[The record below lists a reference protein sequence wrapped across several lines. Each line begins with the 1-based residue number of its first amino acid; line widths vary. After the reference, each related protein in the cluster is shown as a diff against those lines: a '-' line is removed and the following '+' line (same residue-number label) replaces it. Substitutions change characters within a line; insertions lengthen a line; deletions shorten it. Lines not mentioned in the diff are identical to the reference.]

1 MANLRKGSR
10 GDEVKELQTLL
21 NSSGNY
27 GLREDGVF
35 GDKTLA
41 AVRDYQKRN
50 GLTTDGIAGANTL
63 GKLRGNSTPSTSAN
77 PAATSPGATAGATAP
92 AQKSYADQVNEALQQ
107 ILNRQPLNYNYNG
120 DPLYQMYRDAALQN
134 SQTASKDVLAR
145 AAALTG
151 GYGNSYADTAA
162 QQTAQAQMAQLTEKI
177 PELAQVAQT
186 RYDAETGR
194 LKGNLGIL
202 SDLENQEYTRKFNED
217 QRDYE
222 RQQYADQLEREK
234 DNDAWNR
241 RLAMAQL
248 AAQYGDTSGL
258 EKLGIKTGSIKA
270 GSSSGS
276 GGTKDTTSTWGY
288 DQYIKFMDENPPL
301 DTASADY
308 WGQRTISA
316 YLDGRMT
323 LPQLLTLIDKY
334 DILYDAAMR
343 YAGQIGLNI
352 GGNSSSGSGTGK
364 RRGTHYSANAP
375 HSLLDDELHK
385 RIREL
390 AGLG

>member
-63 GKLRGNSTPSTSAN
+63 GKLHGNSTPGTSTN

-151 GYGNSYADTAA
+151 GYGNSYADTVA

-186 RYDAETGR
+186 RYDAETDR

-258 EKLGIKTGSIKA
+258 EKLGIKAS
-270 GSSSGS
+270 SSSGS
-276 GGTKDTTSTWGY
+276 GGTNDELSKWAYGEY
-288 DQYIKFMDENPPL
+288 YKYIQADPPL
-301 DTASADY
+301 DETKAQY
-308 WGQRTISA
+308 WAQTLLNAYTDGIITQDQAKMLAAQTDILNNAFWSLFEQYDSGQRHSA
-316 YLDGRMT
+316 AQKKATEDVL
-323 LPQLLTLIDKY
+323 K
-334 DILYDAAMR
+334 
-343 YAGQIGLNI
+343 GLNI
-352 GGNSSSGSGTGK
+352 GGNSALAAL
-364 RRGTHYSANAP
+364 Y
-375 HSLLDDELHK
+375 K

-390 AGLG
+390 NGLG

>member
-63 GKLRGNSTPSTSAN
+63 GKLRGNSTPGTSAN

-151 GYGNSYADTAA
+151 GYGNSYADTVA

-186 RYDAETGR
+186 RYDAETDR

-258 EKLGIKTGSIKA
+258 EKLGIKTGS
-270 GSSSGS
+270 SSGS
-276 GGTKDTTSTWGY
+276 GGTNNELSKWAYGEY
-288 DQYIKFMDENPPL
+288 YKYIQADPPL
-301 DTASADY
+301 DETKAQY
-308 WGQRTISA
+308 WAQTLLNA
-316 YLDGRMT
+316 YTDGIITQDQAKMLAAQT
-323 LPQLLTLIDKY
+323 DILNNAFWSLFEKY
-334 DILYDAAMR
+334 DSGQQHSAAR
-343 YAGQIGLNI
+343 KKATEDVLKGLNI
-352 GGNSSSGSGTGK
+352 GGNSALAAL
-364 RRGTHYSANAP
+364 Y
-375 HSLLDDELHK
+375 K

-390 AGLG
+390 NGLG

>member
-63 GKLRGNSTPSTSAN
+63 GKLRGNSSPSTSTN
-77 PAATSPGATAGATAP
+77 PVATSPGATAGATAP

-151 GYGNSYADTAA
+151 GYGNSYADTVA

-186 RYDAETGR
+186 RYDAETDR

-258 EKLGIKTGSIKA
+258 EKLGIKAS
-270 GSSSGS
+270 SSSGS
-276 GGTKDTTSTWGY
+276 GGTNDELSKWAYGEY
-288 DQYIKFMDENPPL
+288 YKYIQADPPL
-301 DTASADY
+301 DETKAQY
-308 WGQRTISA
+308 WAQTLLNA
-316 YLDGRMT
+316 YTDGIITQDQAKMLAAQT
-323 LPQLLTLIDKY
+323 DILNNAFWSLFEKY
-334 DILYDAAMR
+334 DSGQQHSAAR
-343 YAGQIGLNI
+343 KKATEDVLKGLNI
-352 GGNSSSGSGTGK
+352 GGNSALAAL
-364 RRGTHYSANAP
+364 Y
-375 HSLLDDELHK
+375 K

-390 AGLG
+390 NGLG

>member
-63 GKLRGNSTPSTSAN
+63 GKLRGNSSPSTSAN

-151 GYGNSYADTAA
+151 GYGNSYADTVA

-177 PELAQVAQT
+177 PELAQVAQA
-186 RYDAETGR
+186 RYDAETDR

-241 RLAMAQL
+241 RLAMAHL

-276 GGTKDTTSTWGY
+276 GGTNDELSKWAYGEY
-288 DQYIKFMDENPPL
+288 YKYIQADPPL
-301 DTASADY
+301 DETKAQYWAQTLLNALAD
-308 WGQRTISA
+308 GTITETQA
-316 YLDGRMT
+316 KMLAAQT
-323 LPQLLTLIDKY
+323 
-334 DILYDAAMR
+334 DILNNAFYSL
-343 YAGQIGLNI
+343 YGEYEKSLT
-352 GGNSSSGSGTGK
+352 GSTKKEK
-364 RRGTHYSANAP
+364 RRGTNYSANAP
-375 HSLLDDELHK
+375 HSLLDDELYK

-390 AGLG
+390 NGLG

>member
-63 GKLRGNSTPSTSAN
+63 GKLRGNSTPGTSTN

-151 GYGNSYADTAA
+151 GYGNSYADTVA

-186 RYDAETGR
+186 RYDAETDR

-234 DNDAWNR
+234 NNDAWNR

-258 EKLGIKTGSIKA
+258 EKLGIKAS
-270 GSSSGS
+270 SSSGS
-276 GGTKDTTSTWGY
+276 GGTNDELSKWAYGEY
-288 DQYIKFMDENPPL
+288 YKYIQADPPL
-301 DTASADY
+301 DETKAQY
-308 WGQRTISA
+308 WAQTLLNA
-316 YLDGRMT
+316 YTDGIITQDQAKMLAAQT
-323 LPQLLTLIDKY
+323 DILNNAFWSLFEKY
-334 DILYDAAMR
+334 DSGKTLGSTKKATEDMLK
-343 YAGQIGLNI
+343 GLNI
-352 GGNSSSGSGTGK
+352 GGNSALAAL
-364 RRGTHYSANAP
+364 Y
-375 HSLLDDELHK
+375 K

-390 AGLG
+390 NGLG

>member
-63 GKLRGNSTPSTSAN
+63 GKLRGNSTPGTSTN

-107 ILNRQPLNYNYNG
+107 ILNRQPLKYNYNG

-151 GYGNSYADTAA
+151 GYGNSYADTVA

-186 RYDAETGR
+186 RYDAETDR

-258 EKLGIKTGSIKA
+258 EKLGIKAS
-270 GSSSGS
+270 SSSGS
-276 GGTKDTTSTWGY
+276 GGTNDELSKWAYGEY
-288 DQYIKFMDENPPL
+288 YKYIQADPPL
-301 DTASADY
+301 DETKAQYWAQTLLNALAD
-308 WGQRTISA
+308 G
-316 YLDGRMT
+316 T
-323 LPQLLTLIDKY
+323 LTDTQAKMLAAQT
-334 DILYDAAMR
+334 DILNNAFYSL
-343 YAGQIGLNI
+343 YGEYEKSSTGSTKKQKGPNPSHTAGA
-352 GGNSSSGSGTGK
+352 
-364 RRGTHYSANAP
+364 H
-375 HSLLDDELHK
+375 HSLVDDELHK

-390 AGLG
+390 AGLGWRG

>member
-50 GLTTDGIAGANTL
+50 GLMTDGIAGANTL
-63 GKLRGNSTPSTSAN
+63 GKLRGNSTPSTSTN

-151 GYGNSYADTAA
+151 GYGNSYADTVA

-186 RYDAETGR
+186 RYDAETDR

-258 EKLGIKTGSIKA
+258 EKLGIKAS
-270 GSSSGS
+270 SSSGS
-276 GGTKDTTSTWGY
+276 GGTNDELSKWAYGEY
-288 DQYIKFMDENPPL
+288 YKYIQADPPL
-301 DTASADY
+301 DETKAQY
-308 WGQRTISA
+308 WAQTLLNA
-316 YLDGRMT
+316 YTDGIITQDQAKMLAAQT
-323 LPQLLTLIDKY
+323 DILNNAFWSLFEKY
-334 DILYDAAMR
+334 DSGKTLGSTKKATEDMLK
-343 YAGQIGLNI
+343 GLNI
-352 GGNSSSGSGTGK
+352 GGNSALAAL
-364 RRGTHYSANAP
+364 Y
-375 HSLLDDELHK
+375 K

-390 AGLG
+390 NGLG

>member
-63 GKLRGNSTPSTSAN
+63 GKLRGNSSPSTSAN
-77 PAATSPGATAGATAP
+77 PAATSPGATAVATAP

-186 RYDAETGR
+186 RYDAETDR

-276 GGTKDTTSTWGY
+276 GGTNDELSKWAYGEY
-288 DQYIKFMDENPPL
+288 YKYIQADPPL
-301 DTASADY
+301 DETKAQY
-308 WGQRTISA
+308 WAQTLLNA
-316 YLDGRMT
+316 YTDGIITEDQAKMLAAQT
-323 LPQLLTLIDKY
+323 
-334 DILYDAAMR
+334 DILNNAFWSLFERYDSGKQHSAAQKK
-343 YAGQIGLNI
+343 ATEDVLKGLNI
-352 GGNSSSGSGTGK
+352 GGNSALAAL
-364 RRGTHYSANAP
+364 Y
-375 HSLLDDELHK
+375 K

-390 AGLG
+390 NGLG

>member
-63 GKLRGNSTPSTSAN
+63 GKLRGNSSPSTSTN

-151 GYGNSYADTAA
+151 GYGNSYADTVA

-186 RYDAETGR
+186 RYDAETDR

-234 DNDAWNR
+234 NNDAWNR

-258 EKLGIKTGSIKA
+258 EKLGIKAS
-270 GSSSGS
+270 SSSGS
-276 GGTKDTTSTWGY
+276 GGTNDELSKWAYGEY
-288 DQYIKFMDENPPL
+288 YKYIQADPPL
-301 DTASADY
+301 DETKAQY
-308 WGQRTISA
+308 WAQTLLNA
-316 YLDGRMT
+316 YTDGIITQDQAKMLAAQT
-323 LPQLLTLIDKY
+323 DILNNAFWSLFEKY
-334 DILYDAAMR
+334 DSGKTLGSTKKATEDMLK
-343 YAGQIGLNI
+343 GLNI
-352 GGNSSSGSGTGK
+352 GGNSALAAL
-364 RRGTHYSANAP
+364 Y
-375 HSLLDDELHK
+375 K

-390 AGLG
+390 NGLG

>member
-63 GKLRGNSTPSTSAN
+63 GKLRGNSTPGTSTN
-77 PAATSPGATAGATAP
+77 PAATSPGATAP

-186 RYDAETGR
+186 RYDAETDR

-276 GGTKDTTSTWGY
+276 GGTNDELSKWAYGEY
-288 DQYIKFMDENPPL
+288 YKYIQADPPL
-301 DTASADY
+301 DETKAQY
-308 WGQRTISA
+308 WAQTLLNA
-316 YLDGRMT
+316 YTDGIITKDQAKMLAAQT
-323 LPQLLTLIDKY
+323 
-334 DILYDAAMR
+334 DILNNAFWSLFERYDSGKSSTGSTKKATEDVLK
-343 YAGQIGLNI
+343 GLNI
-352 GGNSSSGSGTGK
+352 GGNSALAAL
-364 RRGTHYSANAP
+364 Y
-375 HSLLDDELHK
+375 K

-390 AGLG
+390 NGLG

>member
-63 GKLRGNSTPSTSAN
+63 GKLRGNSSPSTSTN

-151 GYGNSYADTAA
+151 GYGNSYADTVA

-186 RYDAETGR
+186 RYDAETDR

-276 GGTKDTTSTWGY
+276 GGTNDELSKWAYGEY
-288 DQYIKFMDENPPL
+288 YKYIQADPPL
-301 DTASADY
+301 DETKAQY
-308 WGQRTISA
+308 WAQTLLNAYTDGIITQDQAKMLAAQTDILNNAFWRLFEQYDSGQRHSA
-316 YLDGRMT
+316 AQKKATEDVL
-323 LPQLLTLIDKY
+323 K
-334 DILYDAAMR
+334 
-343 YAGQIGLNI
+343 GLNI
-352 GGNSSSGSGTGK
+352 GGNSALAAL
-364 RRGTHYSANAP
+364 Y
-375 HSLLDDELHK
+375 K

>member
-151 GYGNSYADTAA
+151 GYGNSYADTVA

-186 RYDAETGR
+186 RYDAETDR

-258 EKLGIKTGSIKA
+258 EKLGIKAS
-270 GSSSGS
+270 SSSGS
-276 GGTKDTTSTWGY
+276 GGTNDELSKWAYGEY
-288 DQYIKFMDENPPL
+288 YKYIQADPPL
-301 DTASADY
+301 DETKAQY
-308 WGQRTISA
+308 WAQTLLNA
-316 YLDGRMT
+316 YTDGIITQDQAKMLAAQT
-323 LPQLLTLIDKY
+323 DILNNAFWSLFEKY
-334 DILYDAAMR
+334 DSGKTLGSTKKATEDMLK
-343 YAGQIGLNI
+343 GLNI
-352 GGNSSSGSGTGK
+352 GGNSALAAL
-364 RRGTHYSANAP
+364 Y
-375 HSLLDDELHK
+375 K

-390 AGLG
+390 NGLG

>member
-63 GKLRGNSTPSTSAN
+63 GKLRGNSTPGTSTN

-107 ILNRQPLNYNYNG
+107 ILNRQPLKYNYNG

-151 GYGNSYADTAA
+151 GYGNSYADTVA

-186 RYDAETGR
+186 RYDAETDR

-276 GGTKDTTSTWGY
+276 GSGGTNDELSKWAYGEY
-288 DQYIKFMDENPPL
+288 YKYIQADPPL
-301 DTASADY
+301 DETKAQY
-308 WGQRTISA
+308 WAQTLLNAYTDGIITQDQAKMLAAQTDILNNAFWSLFEQYDSGQRHSA
-316 YLDGRMT
+316 AQKKATEDVL
-323 LPQLLTLIDKY
+323 K
-334 DILYDAAMR
+334 
-343 YAGQIGLNI
+343 GLNI
-352 GGNSSSGSGTGK
+352 GGNSALAAL
-364 RRGTHYSANAP
+364 Y
-375 HSLLDDELHK
+375 K

-390 AGLG
+390 NGLG

>member
-63 GKLRGNSTPSTSAN
+63 GKLRGNSLPSTSTN

-107 ILNRQPLNYNYNG
+107 ILNRQPLKYNYNG

-151 GYGNSYADTAA
+151 GYGNSYADTVA

-258 EKLGIKTGSIKA
+258 EKLGIKTGS
-270 GSSSGS
+270 SSGS
-276 GGTKDTTSTWGY
+276 GGTSAEISNWAYNEYYKIIQND
-288 DQYIKFMDENPPL
+288 PPL
-301 DTASADY
+301 DETKAEYWADVLMDAYTNGWLNDPQASILVD
-308 WGQRTISA
+308 QS
-316 YLDGRMT
+316 D
-323 LPQLLTLIDKY
+323 LLKKAFWRRFKERYPDKPTP
-334 DILYDAAMR
+334 DA
-343 YAGQIGLNI
+343 
-352 GGNSSSGSGTGK
+352 GSTKKEK
-364 RRGTHYSANAP
+364 RRGTNYSANAP